1 MEDLQGRL
9 QTGLSDR
16 YTVEREIGRGG
27 MATVFLA
34 EEHHPRRK
42 VAIKVLMPDVVT
54 RVLRERFLR
63 EVNLVSTL
71 MHPHIVP
78 VFAAGEADGLMYFVM
93 PFIRGESLRQRF
105 VRRGT
110 LPLSEAI
117 AVTRDVASA
126 LNYAH
131 GLGVIH
137 RDIKPENIL
146 LSGDQALVADF
157 GIARALGVVAGE
169 SLTQAGVAVG
179 TPAYMSPEQSEAR
192 RDLDGRTDIYSLGCV
207 LLEMLGGTPPGRQT
221 PDQRLDSVR
230 PTILSVTGSLV
241 TVGGVETVLDKALAV
256 DPADRYLT
264 ATAFRDA
271 LEDSELVGS
280 AAAPR
285 KRAVGIGVLV
295 AAAAVAVAVL
305 FNFLWPSQSGAAT
318 PERVVVA
325 VFENQTGDPNLAHL
339 GPMSSDWITQGLSQT
354 GLLEVVVARG
364 GLTSGP
370 NDEDNAEARIR
381 ALAEETN
388 AQLVVSGAY
397 YRQGEQVQFQTRLTD
412 PKEDRL
418 LMALNPV
425 VAPVDSP
432 LVAVELLRQRVMG
445 ALASLVDPRLTEWA
459 TAFSQPPSYDAY
471 QQYVQGMTQFM
482 RINQQAAIQHFLR
495 AAELDTTF
503 ASAMVFAAFVYGT
516 MEQWTQADSLAQIVN
531 RSRDDLAA
539 FDRHQ
544 LDWVLAMSRGDLD
557 GALTAIRAACE
568 IAGAETFLLL
578 GITALWANRPMEAL
592 EALRRVDPHRGFARE
607 HFLHWEHICS
617 ALHSLGRHEE
627 ELQEAR
633 RGRGLFPELRS
644 NLQTELRALIALG
657 EEESLDSLWDLLE
670 TLPPQM
676 APFSGVGDIMRLGSL
691 EARWHGHEQIAEVTL
706 RRALNWYR
714 TLDPDEADSESQRYG
729 WARTLYVAGEYEE
742 ARSMFQ
748 QLARERPD
756 SIGYHGYLGALAAR
770 TGDRTGAL
778 RISEEISGMTRP
790 FLNGVTTFWRGRIA
804 AALGDA
810 ETAVAYLRESEIEG
824 RRFTGSEEIMI
835 DLQDLRDYQPFLDW
849 LVPKDDPRRR

>member
-1 MEDLQGRL
+1 MMDDLQGRL
-9 QTGLSDR
+9 QEAVSDR
-16 YTVEREIGRGG
+16 YTIEREIGRGG

-34 EEHHPRRK
+34 VEHHPRRK
-42 VAIKVLMPDVVT
+42 VAIKVLTPDVAT
-54 RVLRERFLR
+54 LVLRERFLR

-71 MHPHIVP
+71 THPHIVP
-78 VFAAGEADGLMYFVM
+78 VFAAGEADGLLYFVM
-93 PFIRGESLRQRF
+93 PYIQGESLRQRF

-110 LPLSEAI
+110 FPLSKAI

-146 LSGDQALVADF
+146 LSDGHALVADF
-157 GIARALGVVAGE
+157 GIARALGVAAGN
-169 SLTQAGVAVG
+169 SLTQAGLAVG

-192 RDLDGRTDIYSLGCV
+192 RDLDGRTDIYGLACV

-221 PDQRLDSVR
+221 PEQRLDSVR
-230 PTILSVTGSLV
+230 PTTRHMTGSLV
-241 TVGGVETVLDKALAV
+241 ETVLNKALAV

-264 ATAFRDA
+264 ANAFREA
-271 LEDSELVGS
+271 LDDPALVGS
-280 AAAPR
+280 AAAPH

-295 AAAAVAVAVL
+295 GAAAVTVALLVSL
-305 FNFLWPSQSGAAT
+305 LWPSQGGAAT
-318 PERVVVA
+318 PERVVIA

-339 GPMSSDWITQGLSQT
+339 GPMASDWITQGLAQT

-370 NDEDNAEARIR
+370 NDGETTAARIR
-381 ALAEETN
+381 ALVQETN

-397 YRQGEQVQFQTRLTD
+397 YRQGDQLQFQTRLTD
-412 PKEDRL
+412 PEEDRL

-471 QQYVQGMTQFM
+471 RQYVEGMTQFM
-482 RINQQAAIQHFLR
+482 RLNQPRAIQHFLR
-495 AAELDTTF
+495 AAELDSTF
-503 ASAMVFAAFVYGT
+503 ASAMVFAAFAYGT
-516 MEQWTQADSLAQIVN
+516 MAQWTQADSLAQIVN
-531 RSRDDLAA
+531 RSRDDLAP
-539 FDRHQ
+539 FDRYE

-557 GALTAIRAACE
+557 GALTAIRAAGE
-568 IAGAETFLLL
+568 IAGSETFLLL
-578 GITALWANRPMEAL
+578 GLTALWANRPMEAL
-592 EALRRVDPHRGFARE
+592 EAFRRVDPQRGFARE
-607 HFLHWEHICS
+607 FFVYWELICT
-617 ALHSLGRHEE
+617 ALHTLGRHEE

-633 RGRGLFPELRS
+633 RGRSLFPELLS
-644 NLQTELRALIALG
+644 NLQIELRALIALG
-657 EEESLDSLWDLLE
+657 EEEPLDSLWDLLE
-670 TLPPQM
+670 TLPPHA
-676 APFSGVGDIMRLGSL
+676 APMPMDGVGDIMRLGSL
-691 EARWHGHEQIAEVTL
+691 EARWHGHPRIAEATL
-706 RRALNWYR
+706 QRALNWYR
-714 TLDPDEADSESQRYG
+714 TLDPDEAASEGQRYG
-729 WARTLYVAGEYEE
+729 LARTLYLAGDYEE
-742 ARSMFQ
+742 AQPMFQ
-748 QLARERPD
+748 RLALGQPD

-770 TGDRTGAL
+770 TGDRDGAL
-778 RISEEISGMTRP
+778 RMSEEISGMARP

-804 AALGDA
+804 AVLGDA
-810 ETAVAYLRESEIEG
+810 ETAVAYLRQSEFEG
-824 RRFTGSEEIMI
+824 RQFTGEEKILV

-849 LVPKDDPRRR
+849 LAPKDGPLNR